1 MSLFSFLGSSF
12 ADGAEGF
19 KESGRWGS
27 SRSGRCIV
35 VVVGRFLTV
44 GGVLA
49 ME

>member
-19 KESGRWGS
+19 KESGRWDGS
-27 SRSGRCIV
+27 LSGRCVV

-49 ME
+49 MK